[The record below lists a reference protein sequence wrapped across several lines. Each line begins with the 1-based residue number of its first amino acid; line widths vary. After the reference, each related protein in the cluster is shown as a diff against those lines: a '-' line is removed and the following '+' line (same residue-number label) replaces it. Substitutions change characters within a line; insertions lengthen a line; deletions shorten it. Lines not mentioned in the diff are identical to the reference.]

1 MRGRDAEVASVP
13 DCGDGVESVLSQLLE
28 AFLGRPLTAGEFSEL
43 NSSYREAEDA
53 GSSERTTYG
62 AALPTTP
69 IGLDALVMVSQ
80 LMQSALRRSLIP
92 EESSRLK
99 HAYQVAKKDAGGAT
113 LQAVIAALEREKY
126 PQ

>member
-13 DCGDGVESVLSQLLE
+13 DGGDGVEPVLSQLLE
-28 AFLGRPLTAGEFSEL
+28 ACLGRPLTAGEFSEL

-92 EESSRLK
+92 EESRNRLGLSTPTRWPK
-99 HAYQVAKKDAGGAT
+99 KMRVAQRFK
-113 LQAVIAALEREKY
+113 
-126 PQ
+126 P